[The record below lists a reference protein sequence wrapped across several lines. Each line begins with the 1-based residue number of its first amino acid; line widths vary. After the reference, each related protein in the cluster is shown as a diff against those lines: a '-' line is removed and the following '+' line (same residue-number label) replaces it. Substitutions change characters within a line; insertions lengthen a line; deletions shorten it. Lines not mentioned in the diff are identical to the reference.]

1 MDTARAGAVG
11 DRPRGR
17 VAVSLQTGGRE
28 WQNYQFNQSNRDAR
42 VRLGPRTMVGSYGG
56 AARGGEDRDITHVAE
71 GRMTDSDEQ
80 LPGVRAPSPFR
91 NSASRVAS
99 APLVRIVLASSS
111 PRRRELL
118 VRAGIRFVVAVPSPD
133 PPLPPGMCADLG
145 CQLIA
150 RQKAVEV
157 AARVEPG
164 SFVVAADTVVVGP
177 RGPLGKPGTPE
188 AALRMLT
195 ELRGRRHTVLTGVC
209 VLRAGT
215 DVEALAVSRSLVKM
229 RDFSDQDL
237 ITYVASGEP
246 LDKAGAY
253 AVQGA
258 GGDLVEAVSGR
269 VDTVFGLDAPLPLR
283 LLAEPASP
291 DPLPRAP
298 VVPLS
303 MTRRPPRPP
312 LLPHATHFLS

>member
-1 MDTARAGAVG
+1 
-11 DRPRGR
+11 
-17 VAVSLQTGGRE
+17 
-28 WQNYQFNQSNRDAR
+28 
-42 VRLGPRTMVGSYGG
+42 
-56 AARGGEDRDITHVAE
+56 
-71 GRMTDSDEQ
+71 MTDSDEQ
-80 LPGVRAPSPFR
+80 LPGVRAASPFR
-91 NSASRVAS
+91 RVAPRVSS
-99 APLVRIVLASSS
+99 APTARIVLASSS

-118 VRAGIRFVVAVPSPD
+118 VRAGIRFVVVEPSPD

-150 RQKAVEV
+150 RQKAVEI
-157 AARVEPG
+157 AERVEPG

-188 AALRMLT
+188 AARRMLT

-209 VLRAGT
+209 VLRTGT
-215 DVEALAVSRSLVKM
+215 DVVALAVSRSLVKM

-269 VDTVFGLDAPLPLR
+269 VDTVVGLDVALTLR
-283 LLAEPASP
+283 LLAEAGYP
-291 DPLPRAP
+291 DPLPRATD
-298 VVPLS
+298 VPL
-303 MTRRPPRPP
+303 TPPRRERRPLAPMR
-312 LLPHATHFLS
+312 AAQRV

>member
-1 MDTARAGAVG
+1 
-11 DRPRGR
+11 
-17 VAVSLQTGGRE
+17 
-28 WQNYQFNQSNRDAR
+28 
-42 VRLGPRTMVGSYGG
+42 
-56 AARGGEDRDITHVAE
+56 
-71 GRMTDSDEQ
+71 MTDSDEQ
-80 LPGVRAPSPFR
+80 LPGVRASSSFR
-91 NSASRVAS
+91 HVAPRVSS

-118 VRAGIRFVVAVPSPD
+118 VRAGIRFAVVEPSPD

-157 AARVEPG
+157 AERVEPG
-164 SFVVAADTVVVGP
+164 SCVGAADPGVGGP

-195 ELRGRRHTVLTGVC
+195 DLRGRRHTVLTGIC
-209 VLRAGT
+209 VLRSGT

-229 RDFSDQDL
+229 RDFSEQDL

-258 GGDLVEAVSGR
+258 GGDFVEAVSGR
-269 VDTVFGLDAPLPLR
+269 VDTVVGLDVALTLR
-283 LLAEPASP
+283 LLAEAGYP
-291 DPLPRAP
+291 DPLPRATD
-298 VVPLS
+298 VPL
-303 MTRRPPRPP
+303 TPPRRERRPLAPMR
-312 LLPHATHFLS
+312 AAQRV